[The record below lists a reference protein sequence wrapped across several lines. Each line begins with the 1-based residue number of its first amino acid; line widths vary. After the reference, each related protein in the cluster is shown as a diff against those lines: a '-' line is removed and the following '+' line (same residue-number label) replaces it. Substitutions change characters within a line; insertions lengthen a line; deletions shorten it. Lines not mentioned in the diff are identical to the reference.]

1 MFHFAGITKKGVE
14 LLAEASDGKVFKFT
28 RMEYGDGFHE
38 GLKNIVSDA
47 DTIEKWKKGLVETLE
62 TAETKKEVKEL
73 FLDVVG
79 LVNKRADIGI
89 YSTSTDSNI
98 TTVVGKLIH
107 SSIIQNFNARELG
120 VFAKVDEGEEK
131 LFAYFSAVDFLS
143 GDINDTSDFIS
154 ASELQGQDHR
164 VSVELATGHA
174 TDFVIQYNPQVFVTK
189 EDFDIE
195 VEKNNAEHEELRNA
209 VSRVEELVD
218 EKISGIDF
226 SNMIQFDHVVDSNES
241 FLEWAN
247 CVDMSMKTVLIK
259 SGTWTLSDKMIN
271 CLKTG
276 TKYIFGLP
284 GAKLRFNYQKGIGV
298 GEASAEKFVIE
309 NVDVEINNTSDS
321 YDGYAIY
328 YGGKAKNC
336 NFKVVS
342 TLRNSYGIIGC
353 SADDCTASG
362 ISRANDGQGYGFY
375 DCNYCVRCR
384 AGSDSSTT
392 AAWGGIN
399 TFIDGESCDYSVA

>member
-1 MFHFAGITKKGVE
+1 MFQFAGITKKGVE

-62 TAETKKEVKEL
+62 TAETKKKVKEL

-79 LVNKRADIGI
+79 LVSKRADIGI

-98 TTVVGKLIH
+98 TTVVGKLLH

-174 TDFVIQYNPQVFVTK
+174 TDFVIEYNPDVFVTK
-189 EDFDIE
+189 QELDSE
-195 VEKNNAEHEELRNA
+195 VKKI
-209 VSRVEELVD
+209 VD
-218 EKISGIDF
+218 KEIGDIDF
-226 SNMIQFDHVVDSNES
+226 SNIVQFDHVVDSNES

-247 CVDMSMKTVLIK
+247 CSDMSMKTVLIK

-309 NVDVEINNTSDS
+309 NVDIEINNTSDT

-328 YGGKAKNC
+328 YGGKARNC

-342 TLRNSYGIIGC
+342 TSRNSYGIIGC

-362 ISRANDGQGYGFY
+362 ISRATDGQGYGFY

-399 TFIDGESCDYSVA
+399 TFIDSESCDYSVA

>member
-1 MFHFAGITKKGVE
+1 MFQFAGITKKGVE

-28 RMEYGDGFHE
+28 RMEYGDGFQE

-98 TTVVGKLIH
+98 TTVVGKLLH

-174 TDFVIQYNPQVFVTK
+174 TDFVIEYNPDVFVTK
-189 EDFDIE
+189 QELDSE
-195 VEKNNAEHEELRNA
+195 VKKI
-209 VSRVEELVD
+209 VD
-218 EKISGIDF
+218 KEIGDIDF
-226 SNMIQFDHVVDSNES
+226 SNIIQFDHVVDSNES

-247 CVDMSMKTVLIK
+247 CSDMSMKTVLIK

-298 GEASAEKFVIE
+298 GEASAEKFIIE
-309 NVDVEINNTSDS
+309 NVDIEINNTSAT

-328 YGGKAKNC
+328 YGGKARNC

-342 TLRNSYGIIGC
+342 TLRNSYGVIGC

-362 ISRANDGQGYGFY
+362 ISRATDGQGYGFY

-399 TFIDGESCDYSVA
+399 TFIDSESCDYSVA

>member
-1 MFHFAGITKKGVE
+1 MFQFAGITKKGVE

-28 RMEYGDGFHE
+28 RMEYGDGFQE

-73 FLDVVG
+73 FLDVAG
-79 LVNKRADIGI
+79 LVNKRAEIGI

-98 TTVVGKLIH
+98 TTVVGKLLH

-174 TDFVIQYNPQVFVTK
+174 TDFVIEYNPDVFVTK
-189 EDFDIE
+189 QELDSE
-195 VEKNNAEHEELRNA
+195 VK
-209 VSRVEELVD
+209 
-218 EKISGIDF
+218 KIIDKEIGDIDF
-226 SNMIQFDHVVDSNES
+226 SNIIQFDHVVDSNES

-247 CVDMSMKTVLIK
+247 CSDMSMKTVLIK

-309 NVDVEINNTSDS
+309 NVDIEINNTSAT

-328 YGGKAKNC
+328 YGGKARNC

-342 TLRNSYGIIGC
+342 TLRNSYGVIGC

-362 ISRANDGQGYGFY
+362 ISRATDGQGYGFY

-399 TFIDGESCDYSVA
+399 TFIDSESCDYSVA

>member
-1 MFHFAGITKKGVE
+1 MFQFAGITKKGVE

-79 LVNKRADIGI
+79 LVSKRADIGI
-89 YSTSTDSNI
+89 YSTSTESNI
-98 TTVVGKLIH
+98 TTVVGKLLH
-107 SSIIQNFNARELG
+107 SSIVQNFNARELG

-174 TDFVIQYNPQVFVTK
+174 TDFVIEYNPDVFVTK
-189 EDFDIE
+189 QELDSE
-195 VEKNNAEHEELRNA
+195 VKKI
-209 VSRVEELVD
+209 VD
-218 EKISGIDF
+218 KEIGDIDF
-226 SNMIQFDHVVDSNES
+226 SNIIQFDHVVDSNES

-247 CVDMSMKTVLIK
+247 CSDMSMKTVLIK
-259 SGTWTLSDKMIN
+259 SGTWALSDKMIN

-309 NVDVEINNTSDS
+309 NVDIEINNTSAT

-328 YGGKAKNC
+328 YGGKARNC

-399 TFIDGESCDYSVA
+399 TFIDSESCDYSVA

>member
-1 MFHFAGITKKGVE
+1 MFQFAGITKKGVE

-28 RMEYGDGFHE
+28 RMEYGDGFQE

-79 LVNKRADIGI
+79 LVSKRADIGI
-89 YSTSTDSNI
+89 YSTSTESNI
-98 TTVVGKLIH
+98 TTVVGKLLH

-174 TDFVIQYNPQVFVTK
+174 TDFVIEYNPDVFVTK
-189 EDFDIE
+189 QELDSE
-195 VEKNNAEHEELRNA
+195 VKKI
-209 VSRVEELVD
+209 VD
-218 EKISGIDF
+218 KEIGDIDF
-226 SNMIQFDHVVDSNES
+226 SNIIQFDHVVDSNES

-247 CVDMSMKTVLIK
+247 CSDMSMKTVLIK

-298 GEASAEKFVIE
+298 GEASAEKFIIE
-309 NVDVEINNTSDS
+309 NVDIEINNTSAT

-328 YGGKAKNC
+328 YGGKARNC

-342 TLRNSYGIIGC
+342 TLRNSYGVIGC

-362 ISRANDGQGYGFY
+362 ISRATDGQGYGFY

-399 TFIDGESCDYSVA
+399 TFIDSESCDYSVA

>member
-1 MFHFAGITKKGVE
+1 MFQFAGITKKGVE

-79 LVNKRADIGI
+79 LVSKRADIGI

-98 TTVVGKLIH
+98 TTVVGKLLH

-174 TDFVIQYNPQVFVTK
+174 TDFVIEYNPDVFVTK
-189 EDFDIE
+189 QELDSE
-195 VEKNNAEHEELRNA
+195 VKKI
-209 VSRVEELVD
+209 VD
-218 EKISGIDF
+218 KEIGDIDF
-226 SNMIQFDHVVDSNES
+226 SNIIQFDHVVDSNES

-247 CVDMSMKTVLIK
+247 CSDMSMKTVLIK
-259 SGTWTLSDKMIN
+259 SGTWALSDKMVN

-362 ISRANDGQGYGFY
+362 ISRATDGQGYGFY

-399 TFIDGESCDYSVA
+399 TFIDSESCDYSVA

>member
-1 MFHFAGITKKGVE
+1 MFQFAGITKKGVE

-28 RMEYGDGFHE
+28 RMEYGDGFQE

-98 TTVVGKLIH
+98 TTVVGKLLH
-107 SSIIQNFNARELG
+107 SSIIQDFNARELG

-143 GDINDTSDFIS
+143 GEINDTSDFIS

-174 TDFVIQYNPQVFVTK
+174 TDFVIEYNPDVFVTK
-189 EDFDIE
+189 QELDSE
-195 VEKNNAEHEELRNA
+195 VKKI
-209 VSRVEELVD
+209 VD
-218 EKISGIDF
+218 KEIGDIDF
-226 SNMIQFDHVVDSNES
+226 SNIIQFDHVVDSNES

-247 CVDMSMKTVLIK
+247 CSDMSMKTVLIK

-309 NVDVEINNTSDS
+309 NVDIEINNTSDS

-362 ISRANDGQGYGFY
+362 ISRATDGQGYGFY

-399 TFIDGESCDYSVA
+399 TFIDSESCDYSVA

>member
-1 MFHFAGITKKGVE
+1 MFQFAGITKKGVE

-98 TTVVGKLIH
+98 TTVVGKLLH

-174 TDFVIQYNPQVFVTK
+174 TDFVIEYNPDVFVTK
-189 EDFDIE
+189 QELDSE
-195 VEKNNAEHEELRNA
+195 VKKI
-209 VSRVEELVD
+209 VD
-218 EKISGIDF
+218 KEIGNIDF
-226 SNMIQFDHVVDSNES
+226 SNIIQFDHVVDSNES

-247 CVDMSMKTVLIK
+247 CSDMSMKTVLIK

-309 NVDVEINNTSDS
+309 NVDVEINNTSAT

-328 YGGKAKNC
+328 YGGKARNC

-342 TLRNSYGIIGC
+342 TVRNSYGIIGC

-362 ISRANDGQGYGFY
+362 ISRATDGQGYGFY

-399 TFIDGESCDYSVA
+399 TFIDSESCDYSVA

>member
-1 MFHFAGITKKGVE
+1 MFQFAGITKKGVE

-47 DTIEKWKKGLVETLE
+47 DTIERWKKGLVETLE

-79 LVNKRADIGI
+79 LVSKRADIGI

-98 TTVVGKLIH
+98 TTVVGKLLH

-174 TDFVIQYNPQVFVTK
+174 TDFVIEYNPDVFVTK
-189 EDFDIE
+189 QELDSE
-195 VEKNNAEHEELRNA
+195 VKKI
-209 VSRVEELVD
+209 VD
-218 EKISGIDF
+218 KEIGDIDF
-226 SNMIQFDHVVDSNES
+226 SNIVQFDHVVDSNES

-247 CVDMSMKTVLIK
+247 CSDISMKTVLIK

-298 GEASAEKFVIE
+298 GEASNETFVIE
-309 NVDVEINNTSDS
+309 NVDVEVNNDS
-321 YDGYAIY
+321 ADYDCYAIY
-328 YGGKAKNC
+328 HGAKARNC
-336 NFKVVS
+336 NFKAVS
-342 TLRNSYGIIGC
+342 VESDAYGFVGS
-353 SADDCTASG
+353 SADDCTSIG
-362 ISRANDGQGYGFY
+362 IAESSNKHGYGFF
-375 DCNYCVRCR
+375 DCSYCTRCR
-384 AGSDSSTT
+384 AGGASTSAT
-392 AAWGGIN
+392 WGGTNIKIDSN
-399 TFIDGESCDYSVA
+399 TCDNA

>member
-1 MFHFAGITKKGVE
+1 MFQFAGITKKGVE

-28 RMEYGDGFHE
+28 RMEYGDGFQE

-98 TTVVGKLIH
+98 TTVVGKLLH

-143 GDINDTSDFIS
+143 GEINDTSDFIS

-174 TDFVIQYNPQVFVTK
+174 TDFVIEYNPDVFVTK
-189 EDFDIE
+189 QELDSE
-195 VEKNNAEHEELRNA
+195 VKKI
-209 VSRVEELVD
+209 VD
-218 EKISGIDF
+218 KEIGDIDF
-226 SNMIQFDHVVDSNES
+226 SNIIQFDHVVDSNES

-247 CVDMSMKTVLIK
+247 CSDMSMKTVLIK

-309 NVDVEINNTSDS
+309 NVDIEINNTSAT

-328 YGGKAKNC
+328 YGGKARNC

-342 TLRNSYGIIGC
+342 TSRNSYGIIGC

-362 ISRANDGQGYGFY
+362 ISRATDGQGYGFY

-399 TFIDGESCDYSVA
+399 TFIDSESCDYSVA

>member
-1 MFHFAGITKKGVE
+1 MFQFAGITKKGVE

-98 TTVVGKLIH
+98 TTVVGKLLH

-174 TDFVIQYNPQVFVTK
+174 TDFVIEYNPDVFVTK
-189 EDFDIE
+189 QELDSE
-195 VEKNNAEHEELRNA
+195 VKKI
-209 VSRVEELVD
+209 VD
-218 EKISGIDF
+218 KEIGDIDF
-226 SNMIQFDHVVDSNES
+226 SNIIQFDHVVDSNES

-247 CVDMSMKTVLIK
+247 CSDMSMKTVLIK
-259 SGTWTLSDKMIN
+259 SGTWALSDKMIN

-362 ISRANDGQGYGFY
+362 ISRATDGQGYGFY

-399 TFIDGESCDYSVA
+399 TFIDSESCDYSVA

>member
-1 MFHFAGITKKGVE
+1 MFKFAGITKKGVE

-62 TAETKKEVKEL
+62 TAETKKKVKEL

-79 LVNKRADIGI
+79 LVSKRADIGI
-89 YSTSTDSNI
+89 YSTSTESNI
-98 TTVVGKLIH
+98 TTVVGKLLH

-174 TDFVIQYNPQVFVTK
+174 TDFVIEYNPDVFVTK
-189 EDFDIE
+189 QELDSE
-195 VEKNNAEHEELRNA
+195 VKKI
-209 VSRVEELVD
+209 VD
-218 EKISGIDF
+218 KEIGDIDF
-226 SNMIQFDHVVDSNES
+226 SNIVQFDHVVDSNES

-247 CVDMSMKTVLIK
+247 CSDMSMKTVLIK

-309 NVDVEINNTSDS
+309 NVDIEINNTSDT

-328 YGGKAKNC
+328 YGGKARNC

-342 TLRNSYGIIGC
+342 TSRNSYGIIGC

-362 ISRANDGQGYGFY
+362 ISRATDGQGYGFY

-399 TFIDGESCDYSVA
+399 TFIDSESCDYSVA

>member
-1 MFHFAGITKKGVE
+1 MFKFAGITKKGVE

-62 TAETKKEVKEL
+62 TAETKKKVKEL

-79 LVNKRADIGI
+79 LVSKRADIGI

-98 TTVVGKLIH
+98 TTVVGKLLH
-107 SSIIQNFNARELG
+107 SSIVQNFNARELG

-164 VSVELATGHA
+164 VSVELANGHA
-174 TDFVIQYNPQVFVTK
+174 TDFVIEYNPGVFVTK
-189 EDFDIE
+189 QELDSE
-195 VEKNNAEHEELRNA
+195 VKKI
-209 VSRVEELVD
+209 VD
-218 EKISGIDF
+218 KEIGDIDF
-226 SNMIQFDHVVDSNES
+226 SNIIQFDHVVDSNES

-247 CVDMSMKTVLIK
+247 CSDMSMKTVLIK
-259 SGTWTLSDKMIN
+259 SGTWALSDKMIN

-309 NVDVEINNTSDS
+309 NVDIEINNTSDT

-328 YGGKAKNC
+328 YGGKARNC

-342 TLRNSYGIIGC
+342 TSRNSYGIIGC

-362 ISRANDGQGYGFY
+362 ISRATDGQGYGFY

-399 TFIDGESCDYSVA
+399 TFIDSESCDYSVA

>member
-1 MFHFAGITKKGVE
+1 MFRIAGITRKGFDV
-14 LLAEASDGKVFKFT
+14 LAEALSGKTLSFT
-28 RMEYGDGFHE
+28 RMEYGSGILP
-38 GLKNIVSDA
+38 GLENIVA
-47 DTIEKWKKGLVETLE
+47 DSETLE
-62 TAETKKEVKEL
+62 KYKEFIKENPEPTEQQILEMLRTEATDIETKTL
-73 FLDVVG
+73 ILDVES
-79 LVNKRADIGI
+79 LVSKKGDIGL
-89 YSTSTDSNI
+89 YEAVSDNGI
-98 TTVVGKLIH
+98 TTLTGKVVD
-107 SSIIQNFNARELG
+107 SSVSVDFRARELG
-120 VFAKVDEGEEK
+120 VYAQVEEGEEV

-174 TDFVIQYNPQVFVTK
+174 TDFVIEYNPDVFVTK
-189 EDFDIE
+189 QELDSE
-195 VEKNNAEHEELRNA
+195 VKKI
-209 VSRVEELVD
+209 VD
-218 EKISGIDF
+218 KEIGDIDF
-226 SNMIQFDHVVDSNES
+226 SNIIQFDHVVDSNES

-247 CVDMSMKTVLIK
+247 CSDMSMKTVLIK
-259 SGTWTLSDKMIN
+259 SGTWALSDKMIN

-298 GEASAEKFVIE
+298 GEASVEKFVIE

-362 ISRANDGQGYGFY
+362 ISRATDGQGYGFY

-399 TFIDGESCDYSVA
+399 TFIDSESCDYSVA

>member
-1 MFHFAGITKKGVE
+1 MFKFAGITKKGVE

-62 TAETKKEVKEL
+62 TAETKKKVKEL
-73 FLDVVG
+73 FLNVVG
-79 LVNKRADIGI
+79 LVSKRADIGI

-98 TTVVGKLIH
+98 TTVVGKLLH

-174 TDFVIQYNPQVFVTK
+174 TDFVIEYNPDVFVTK
-189 EDFDIE
+189 QELDSE
-195 VEKNNAEHEELRNA
+195 VKKI
-209 VSRVEELVD
+209 VD
-218 EKISGIDF
+218 KEIGDIDF
-226 SNMIQFDHVVDSNES
+226 SNIVQFDHVVDSNES

-247 CVDMSMKTVLIK
+247 CSDMSMKTVLIK

-309 NVDVEINNTSDS
+309 NVDIEINNTSDT

-328 YGGKAKNC
+328 YGGKARNC

-342 TLRNSYGIIGC
+342 TSRNSYGIIGC

-362 ISRANDGQGYGFY
+362 ISRATDGQGYGFY

-399 TFIDGESCDYSVA
+399 TFIDSESCDYSVA

>member
-1 MFHFAGITKKGVE
+1 MFQFAGITKKGVE

-62 TAETKKEVKEL
+62 TAETKKKVKEL

-79 LVNKRADIGI
+79 LVSKRADIGI

-98 TTVVGKLIH
+98 TTVVGKLLH

-174 TDFVIQYNPQVFVTK
+174 TDFVIEYNPDVFVTK
-189 EDFDIE
+189 QELDSE
-195 VEKNNAEHEELRNA
+195 VKKI
-209 VSRVEELVD
+209 VD
-218 EKISGIDF
+218 KEIGDIDF
-226 SNMIQFDHVVDSNES
+226 SNIIQFDHVVDSNES

-247 CVDMSMKTVLIK
+247 CSDMSMKTVLIK
-259 SGTWTLSDKMIN
+259 SGTWALSDKMIN

-309 NVDVEINNTSDS
+309 NVDIEINNTSDT

-328 YGGKAKNC
+328 YGGKARNC

-342 TLRNSYGIIGC
+342 TSRNSYGIIGC

-362 ISRANDGQGYGFY
+362 ISRATDGQGYGFY

-399 TFIDGESCDYSVA
+399 TFIDSESCDYSVA

>member
-1 MFHFAGITKKGVE
+1 MFKFAGITKKGVE

-62 TAETKKEVKEL
+62 TAETKKKVKEL

-79 LVNKRADIGI
+79 LVSKRADIGI

-98 TTVVGKLIH
+98 TTVVGKLLH

-174 TDFVIQYNPQVFVTK
+174 TDFVIEYNPDVFVTK
-189 EDFDIE
+189 QELDSE
-195 VEKNNAEHEELRNA
+195 VKKI
-209 VSRVEELVD
+209 VD
-218 EKISGIDF
+218 KEIGDIDF
-226 SNMIQFDHVVDSNES
+226 SNIVQFDHVVDSNES
-241 FLEWAN
+241 FLAWAN
-247 CVDMSMKTVLIK
+247 CNNLSMRNVLIK
-259 SGTWTLSDKMIN
+259 PGTWTLSDKMIN

-298 GEASAEKFVIE
+298 GEASNETFVIE
-309 NVDVEINNTSDS
+309 NVDVEVNNDS
-321 YDGYAIY
+321 ADYDCYAIY
-328 YGGKAKNC
+328 HGAKARNC
-336 NFKVVS
+336 NFKAVS
-342 TLRNSYGIIGC
+342 VESDAYGFVGS
-353 SADDCTASG
+353 SADDCTSIG
-362 ISRANDGQGYGFY
+362 IAESSNKHGYGFF
-375 DCNYCVRCR
+375 DCSYCTRCR
-384 AGSDSSTT
+384 AGGASTSAT
-392 AAWGGIN
+392 WGGTNIKIDSN
-399 TFIDGESCDYSVA
+399 TCDNA

>member
-1 MFHFAGITKKGVE
+1 MFQFAGITKKGVE

-28 RMEYGDGFHE
+28 RMEYGDGFQE

-98 TTVVGKLIH
+98 TTVVGKLLH

-143 GDINDTSDFIS
+143 GEINDTSDFIS

-174 TDFVIQYNPQVFVTK
+174 TDFVIEYNPDVFVTK
-189 EDFDIE
+189 QELDSE
-195 VEKNNAEHEELRNA
+195 VKKI
-209 VSRVEELVD
+209 VD
-218 EKISGIDF
+218 KEIGDIDF
-226 SNMIQFDHVVDSNES
+226 SNIIQFDHVVDSNES

-247 CVDMSMKTVLIK
+247 CSDMSMKTVLIK

-328 YGGKAKNC
+328 YGGKARNC

-362 ISRANDGQGYGFY
+362 ISRATDGQGYGFY

-399 TFIDGESCDYSVA
+399 TFIDSESCDYSVA

>member
-1 MFHFAGITKKGVE
+1 MFQFAGITKKGVE

-98 TTVVGKLIH
+98 TTVVGKLLH

-174 TDFVIQYNPQVFVTK
+174 TDFVIEYNPDVFVTK
-189 EDFDIE
+189 QELDSE
-195 VEKNNAEHEELRNA
+195 VKKI
-209 VSRVEELVD
+209 VD
-218 EKISGIDF
+218 KEIGDIDF
-226 SNMIQFDHVVDSNES
+226 SNIIQFDHVVDSNES

-247 CVDMSMKTVLIK
+247 CSDMSMKTVLIK
-259 SGTWTLSDKMIN
+259 SGTWALSDKMIN

-309 NVDVEINNTSDS
+309 NVDIEINNTSAT

-328 YGGKAKNC
+328 YGGKARNC

-362 ISRANDGQGYGFY
+362 ISRATGGQGYGFY

-399 TFIDGESCDYSVA
+399 TFIDSESCDYSVA

>member
-1 MFHFAGITKKGVE
+1 MFQFAGITKKGVE

-62 TAETKKEVKEL
+62 TAETKKKVKEL

-79 LVNKRADIGI
+79 LVSKRADIGI

-98 TTVVGKLIH
+98 TTVVGKLLH

-174 TDFVIQYNPQVFVTK
+174 TDFVIEYNPDVFVTK
-189 EDFDIE
+189 QELDSE
-195 VEKNNAEHEELRNA
+195 VKKI
-209 VSRVEELVD
+209 VD
-218 EKISGIDF
+218 KEIGDIDF
-226 SNMIQFDHVVDSNES
+226 SNIVQFDHVVDSNES
-241 FLEWAN
+241 FLAWAN
-247 CVDMSMKTVLIK
+247 CNNLSMRNVLIK
-259 SGTWTLSDKMIN
+259 PGTWTLSDKMIN

-284 GAKLRFNYQKGIGV
+284 GAKLVFNYQKGIGV
-298 GEASAEKFVIE
+298 GEASNETFVIE
-309 NVDVEINNTSDS
+309 NVDIEVNNDS
-321 YDGYAIY
+321 ADYDCYAIY
-328 YGGKAKNC
+328 HGAKARNC
-336 NFKVVS
+336 NFKAVS
-342 TLRNSYGIIGC
+342 VESDAYGFVGS
-353 SADDCTASG
+353 SADDCTSIG
-362 ISRANDGQGYGFY
+362 IAESSNKHGYGFF
-375 DCNYCVRCR
+375 DCSYCTRCR
-384 AGSDSSTT
+384 AGGASTSAT
-392 AAWGGIN
+392 WGGTNIKIDSN
-399 TFIDGESCDYSVA
+399 TCDNA

>member
-1 MFHFAGITKKGVE
+1 MFQFAGITKKGVE

-79 LVNKRADIGI
+79 LVSKRADIGI
-89 YSTSTDSNI
+89 YSTSTESNI
-98 TTVVGKLIH
+98 TTVVGKLLH

-174 TDFVIQYNPQVFVTK
+174 TDFVIEYNPDVFVTK
-189 EDFDIE
+189 QELDSE
-195 VEKNNAEHEELRNA
+195 VKKI
-209 VSRVEELVD
+209 VD
-218 EKISGIDF
+218 KEIGDIDF
-226 SNMIQFDHVVDSNES
+226 SNIIQFDHVVDSNES

-247 CVDMSMKTVLIK
+247 CSDMSMKTVLIK
-259 SGTWTLSDKMIN
+259 SGTWALSDKMIN

-362 ISRANDGQGYGFY
+362 ISRATDGQGYGFY

-399 TFIDGESCDYSVA
+399 TFIDSESCDYSVA

>member
-1 MFHFAGITKKGVE
+1 MFQFAGITKKGVE

-62 TAETKKEVKEL
+62 TAETKKKVKEL

-79 LVNKRADIGI
+79 LVSKRADIGI

-98 TTVVGKLIH
+98 TTVVGKLLH

-174 TDFVIQYNPQVFVTK
+174 TDFVIEYNPGVFVTK
-189 EDFDIE
+189 QELDSE
-195 VEKNNAEHEELRNA
+195 VKKI
-209 VSRVEELVD
+209 VD
-218 EKISGIDF
+218 KEIGDIDF
-226 SNMIQFDHVVDSNES
+226 SNIIQFDHVVDSNES

-247 CVDMSMKTVLIK
+247 CSDMSMKTVLIK

-309 NVDVEINNTSDS
+309 NVDIEINNTSDT

-328 YGGKAKNC
+328 YGGKARNC

-342 TLRNSYGIIGC
+342 TSRNSYGIIGC

-362 ISRANDGQGYGFY
+362 ISRATDGQGYGFY

-399 TFIDGESCDYSVA
+399 TFIDSESCDYSVA

>member
-1 MFHFAGITKKGVE
+1 MFQFAGITKKGVE

-28 RMEYGDGFHE
+28 RMEYGDGFQE

-98 TTVVGKLIH
+98 TTVVGKLLH

-143 GDINDTSDFIS
+143 GEINDTSDFIS

-174 TDFVIQYNPQVFVTK
+174 TDFVIEYNPDVFVTK
-189 EDFDIE
+189 QELDSEVKKIVDKEIGDI
-195 VEKNNAEHEELRNA
+195 N
-209 VSRVEELVD
+209 
-218 EKISGIDF
+218 F
-226 SNMIQFDHVVDSNES
+226 SNIIQFDHVVDSNES

-247 CVDMSMKTVLIK
+247 CSDMSMKTVLIK

-309 NVDVEINNTSDS
+309 NVDIEINNTSDT

-328 YGGKAKNC
+328 YGGKARNC

-362 ISRANDGQGYGFY
+362 ISRATDGQGYGFY

-399 TFIDGESCDYSVA
+399 TFIDSESCDYSVA

>member
-1 MFHFAGITKKGVE
+1 MFQFAGITKKGVE

-79 LVNKRADIGI
+79 LVSKRADIGI

-98 TTVVGKLIH
+98 TTVVGKLLH

-174 TDFVIQYNPQVFVTK
+174 TDFVIEYNPDVFVTK
-189 EDFDIE
+189 QELDSE
-195 VEKNNAEHEELRNA
+195 VKKI
-209 VSRVEELVD
+209 VD
-218 EKISGIDF
+218 KEIGDIDF
-226 SNMIQFDHVVDSNES
+226 SNIIQFDHVVDSNES

-247 CVDMSMKTVLIK
+247 CSDMSMKTVLIK
-259 SGTWTLSDKMIN
+259 SGTWALSDKMIN

-362 ISRANDGQGYGFY
+362 ISRATDGQGYGFY

-399 TFIDGESCDYSVA
+399 TFIDSESCDYSVA

>member
-1 MFHFAGITKKGVE
+1 MFQFAGITKKGVE

-98 TTVVGKLIH
+98 TTVVGKLLH

-174 TDFVIQYNPQVFVTK
+174 TDFVIEYNPDVFVTK
-189 EDFDIE
+189 QELDSE
-195 VEKNNAEHEELRNA
+195 VKKI
-209 VSRVEELVD
+209 VD
-218 EKISGIDF
+218 KEIGDIDF
-226 SNMIQFDHVVDSNES
+226 SNIIQFDHVVDSNES

-247 CVDMSMKTVLIK
+247 CSDMSMKTVLIK

-309 NVDVEINNTSDS
+309 NVDIEINNTSAT

-328 YGGKAKNC
+328 YGGKARNC

-362 ISRANDGQGYGFY
+362 ISRATDGQGYGFY

-399 TFIDGESCDYSVA
+399 TFIDSESCDYSVA

>member
-1 MFHFAGITKKGVE
+1 MFQFAGITKKGVE

-28 RMEYGDGFHE
+28 RMEYGDGFQE

-98 TTVVGKLIH
+98 TTVVGKLLH

-143 GDINDTSDFIS
+143 GEINDTSDFIS

-174 TDFVIQYNPQVFVTK
+174 TDFVIEYNPDVFVTK
-189 EDFDIE
+189 QELDSE
-195 VEKNNAEHEELRNA
+195 VKKI
-209 VSRVEELVD
+209 VD
-218 EKISGIDF
+218 KEIGDIDF
-226 SNMIQFDHVVDSNES
+226 SNIIQFDHVVDSNES

-247 CVDMSMKTVLIK
+247 CSDMSMKTVLIK

-309 NVDVEINNTSDS
+309 NVDIEINNTSAT

-328 YGGKAKNC
+328 YGGKARNC

-362 ISRANDGQGYGFY
+362 ISRATDGQGYGFY

-399 TFIDGESCDYSVA
+399 TFIDSESCDYSVA

>member
-1 MFHFAGITKKGVE
+1 MFQFAGITKKGVE

-28 RMEYGDGFHE
+28 RMEYGDGFQE

-47 DTIEKWKKGLVETLE
+47 DTIEKWKKGLVENLE

-79 LVNKRADIGI
+79 LVSKRADIGI

-98 TTVVGKLIH
+98 TTVVGKLLH

-174 TDFVIQYNPQVFVTK
+174 TDFVIEYNPGVFVTK
-189 EDFDIE
+189 QELDSE
-195 VEKNNAEHEELRNA
+195 VKKI
-209 VSRVEELVD
+209 VD
-218 EKISGIDF
+218 KEIGDIDF
-226 SNMIQFDHVVDSNES
+226 SNIIQFDHVVDSNES

-247 CVDMSMKTVLIK
+247 CSDMSMKTVLIK

-298 GEASAEKFVIE
+298 GEASAVKFVIE
-309 NVDVEINNTSDS
+309 NADIEINNTSAT

-362 ISRANDGQGYGFY
+362 ISRATDGQGYGFY

-399 TFIDGESCDYSVA
+399 TFIDSESCDYSVA

>member
-1 MFHFAGITKKGVE
+1 MFQFAGITKKGVE

-28 RMEYGDGFHE
+28 RMEYGDGFQE

-79 LVNKRADIGI
+79 LVSKRADIGI

-98 TTVVGKLIH
+98 TTVVGKLLH

-143 GDINDTSDFIS
+143 GDINDTSDFIA

-174 TDFVIQYNPQVFVTK
+174 TDFVIEYNPDVFVTK
-189 EDFDIE
+189 QELDSE
-195 VEKNNAEHEELRNA
+195 VKKI
-209 VSRVEELVD
+209 VD
-218 EKISGIDF
+218 KEIGDIDF
-226 SNMIQFDHVVDSNES
+226 SNIIQFDHVVDSNES

-247 CVDMSMKTVLIK
+247 CSDMSMKTVLIK

-309 NVDVEINNTSDS
+309 NVDIEINNTSAT

-328 YGGKAKNC
+328 YGGKARNC

-362 ISRANDGQGYGFY
+362 ISRATDGQGYGFY

-399 TFIDGESCDYSVA
+399 TFIDSESCDYSVA

>member
-1 MFHFAGITKKGVE
+1 MFKFAGITKKGVE

-62 TAETKKEVKEL
+62 TAETKKKVKEL

-79 LVNKRADIGI
+79 LVSKRADIGI

-98 TTVVGKLIH
+98 TTVVGKLLH

-174 TDFVIQYNPQVFVTK
+174 TDFVIEYNPGVFVTK
-189 EDFDIE
+189 QELDSE
-195 VEKNNAEHEELRNA
+195 VKKI
-209 VSRVEELVD
+209 VD
-218 EKISGIDF
+218 KEIGDIDF
-226 SNMIQFDHVVDSNES
+226 SNIIQFDHVVDSNES

-247 CVDMSMKTVLIK
+247 CSDMSMKTVLIK
-259 SGTWTLSDKMIN
+259 SGTWALSDKMIN

-309 NVDVEINNTSDS
+309 NVDIEINNTSDT

-328 YGGKAKNC
+328 YGGKARNC

-342 TLRNSYGIIGC
+342 TSRNSYGIIGC

-362 ISRANDGQGYGFY
+362 ISRATDGQGYGFY

-399 TFIDGESCDYSVA
+399 TFIDSESCDYSVA

>member
-1 MFHFAGITKKGVE
+1 MFQFAGITKKGVE

-28 RMEYGDGFHE
+28 RMEYGDGFQE

-79 LVNKRADIGI
+79 LVSKRADIGI

-98 TTVVGKLIH
+98 TTVVGKLLH

-174 TDFVIQYNPQVFVTK
+174 TDFVIEYNPDVFVTK
-189 EDFDIE
+189 QELDSE
-195 VEKNNAEHEELRNA
+195 VK
-209 VSRVEELVD
+209 
-218 EKISGIDF
+218 KIIDKEIGDIDF
-226 SNMIQFDHVVDSNES
+226 SNIIQFDHVVDSNES

-247 CVDMSMKTVLIK
+247 CSDMSMKTVLIK

-309 NVDVEINNTSDS
+309 NVDIEINNTSAT

-328 YGGKAKNC
+328 YGGKARNC

-362 ISRANDGQGYGFY
+362 ISRATDGQGYGFY

-399 TFIDGESCDYSVA
+399 TFIDSESCDYSVA

>member
-1 MFHFAGITKKGVE
+1 MFKFAGITKKGVE

-62 TAETKKEVKEL
+62 TAETKKKVKEL

-79 LVNKRADIGI
+79 LVSKRADIGI

-98 TTVVGKLIH
+98 TTVVGKLLH

-174 TDFVIQYNPQVFVTK
+174 TDFVIEYNPDVFVTK
-189 EDFDIE
+189 QELDSE
-195 VEKNNAEHEELRNA
+195 VKKI
-209 VSRVEELVD
+209 VD
-218 EKISGIDF
+218 KEIGDIDF
-226 SNMIQFDHVVDSNES
+226 SNIVQFDHVVDSNES
-241 FLEWAN
+241 FLAWAN
-247 CVDMSMKTVLIK
+247 CNNLSMRNVLIK
-259 SGTWTLSDKMIN
+259 PGTWTLSDKMIN

-298 GEASAEKFVIE
+298 GEASNETFVIE
-309 NVDVEINNTSDS
+309 NVDIEVNNDS
-321 YDGYAIY
+321 ADYDCYAIY
-328 YGGKAKNC
+328 HGAKARNC
-336 NFKVVS
+336 NFKAVS
-342 TLRNSYGIIGC
+342 VESDAYGFVGS
-353 SADDCTASG
+353 SADDCTSIG
-362 ISRANDGQGYGFY
+362 IAESSNKHGYGFF
-375 DCNYCVRCR
+375 DCSYCTRCR
-384 AGSDSSTT
+384 AGGASTSAT
-392 AAWGGIN
+392 WGGTNIKIDSN
-399 TFIDGESCDYSVA
+399 TCDNA

>member
-1 MFHFAGITKKGVE
+1 MFKFAGITKKGVE

-98 TTVVGKLIH
+98 TTVVGKLLH

-174 TDFVIQYNPQVFVTK
+174 TDFVIEYNPDVFVTK
-189 EDFDIE
+189 QELDSE
-195 VEKNNAEHEELRNA
+195 VKKI
-209 VSRVEELVD
+209 VD
-218 EKISGIDF
+218 KEIGDIDF
-226 SNMIQFDHVVDSNES
+226 SNIVQFDHVVDSNES

-247 CVDMSMKTVLIK
+247 CSDMSMKTVLIK

-309 NVDVEINNTSDS
+309 NVDIEINNTSDT

-328 YGGKAKNC
+328 YGGKARNC

-342 TLRNSYGIIGC
+342 TSRNSYGIIGC

-362 ISRANDGQGYGFY
+362 ISRATDGQGYGFY

-399 TFIDGESCDYSVA
+399 TFIDSESCDYSVA

>member
-1 MFHFAGITKKGVE
+1 MFQFAGITKKGVE

-28 RMEYGDGFHE
+28 RMEYGDGFQE

-79 LVNKRADIGI
+79 LVSKRADIGI

-98 TTVVGKLIH
+98 TTVVGKLLH

-174 TDFVIQYNPQVFVTK
+174 TDFVIEYNPGVFVTK
-189 EDFDIE
+189 QELDSE
-195 VEKNNAEHEELRNA
+195 VKKI
-209 VSRVEELVD
+209 VD
-218 EKISGIDF
+218 KEIGDIDF
-226 SNMIQFDHVVDSNES
+226 SNIIQFDHVVDSNES

-247 CVDMSMKTVLIK
+247 CSDMSMKTVLIK
-259 SGTWTLSDKMIN
+259 SGTWALSDKMIN

-362 ISRANDGQGYGFY
+362 ISRATDGQGYGFY

-399 TFIDGESCDYSVA
+399 TFIDSESCDYSVA

>member
-1 MFHFAGITKKGVE
+1 MFQFAGITKKGVE

-62 TAETKKEVKEL
+62 TAETKKKVKEL

-79 LVNKRADIGI
+79 LVSKRADIGI

-98 TTVVGKLIH
+98 TTVVGKLLH

-174 TDFVIQYNPQVFVTK
+174 TDFVIEYNPDVFVTK
-189 EDFDIE
+189 QELDSE
-195 VEKNNAEHEELRNA
+195 VKKI
-209 VSRVEELVD
+209 VD
-218 EKISGIDF
+218 KEIGDIDF
-226 SNMIQFDHVVDSNES
+226 SNIIQFDHVVDSNES

-247 CVDMSMKTVLIK
+247 CSDMSMKTVLIK

-298 GEASAEKFVIE
+298 GEASNETFVIE
-309 NVDVEINNTSDS
+309 NVDVEVNNDS
-321 YDGYAIY
+321 ADYDCYAIY
-328 YGGKAKNC
+328 HGAKARNC
-336 NFKVVS
+336 NFKAVS
-342 TLRNSYGIIGC
+342 VESDAYGFVGS
-353 SADDCTASG
+353 SADDCTSIG
-362 ISRANDGQGYGFY
+362 IAESSNKHGYGFF
-375 DCNYCVRCR
+375 DCSYCTRCR
-384 AGSDSSTT
+384 AGGASTSAT
-392 AAWGGIN
+392 WGGTNLKIDSN
-399 TFIDGESCDYSVA
+399 TCDNA

>member
-1 MFHFAGITKKGVE
+1 MFKFAGITKKGVE

-98 TTVVGKLIH
+98 TTVVGKLLH

-174 TDFVIQYNPQVFVTK
+174 TDFVIEYNPDVFVTK
-189 EDFDIE
+189 QELDSE
-195 VEKNNAEHEELRNA
+195 VKKI
-209 VSRVEELVD
+209 VD
-218 EKISGIDF
+218 KEIGDIDF
-226 SNMIQFDHVVDSNES
+226 SNIIQFDHVVDSNES

-247 CVDMSMKTVLIK
+247 CSDMSMKTVLIK
-259 SGTWTLSDKMIN
+259 SGTWALSDKMIN

-309 NVDVEINNTSDS
+309 NVDIEINNTSAT

-328 YGGKAKNC
+328 YGGKARNC

-362 ISRANDGQGYGFY
+362 ISRATDGQGYGFY

-399 TFIDGESCDYSVA
+399 TFIDSESCDYSAA

>member
-1 MFHFAGITKKGVE
+1 MFQFAGITKKGVE

-79 LVNKRADIGI
+79 LVSKRADIGI
-89 YSTSTDSNI
+89 YSTSTESNI
-98 TTVVGKLIH
+98 TTVVGKLLH

-143 GDINDTSDFIS
+143 GEINDTSDFIS

-174 TDFVIQYNPQVFVTK
+174 TDFVIEYNPDVFVTK
-189 EDFDIE
+189 QELDSE
-195 VEKNNAEHEELRNA
+195 VKKI
-209 VSRVEELVD
+209 VD
-218 EKISGIDF
+218 KEIGDIDF
-226 SNMIQFDHVVDSNES
+226 SNIIQFDHVVDSNES

-247 CVDMSMKTVLIK
+247 CSDMSMKTVLIK
-259 SGTWTLSDKMIN
+259 SGTWALSDKMIN

-284 GAKLRFNYQKGIGV
+284 GAKLRFNYQKGIGI

-362 ISRANDGQGYGFY
+362 ISRATDGQGYGFY

-399 TFIDGESCDYSVA
+399 TFIDSESCDYSVA

>member
-1 MFHFAGITKKGVE
+1 MFKFAGITKKGVE

-62 TAETKKEVKEL
+62 TAETKKKVKEL

-79 LVNKRADIGI
+79 LVSKRADIGI

-98 TTVVGKLIH
+98 TTVVGKLLH

-174 TDFVIQYNPQVFVTK
+174 TDFVIEYNPDVFVTK
-189 EDFDIE
+189 QELDSE
-195 VEKNNAEHEELRNA
+195 VKKI
-209 VSRVEELVD
+209 VD
-218 EKISGIDF
+218 KEIGDIDF
-226 SNMIQFDHVVDSNES
+226 SNIVQFDHVVDSNES
-241 FLEWAN
+241 FLAWAN
-247 CVDMSMKTVLIK
+247 CNNLSMRNVLIK
-259 SGTWTLSDKMIN
+259 PGTWTLSDKMIN

-284 GAKLRFNYQKGIGV
+284 GAKLVFNYQKGIGV
-298 GEASAEKFVIE
+298 GEASNETFVIE
-309 NVDVEINNTSDS
+309 NVDIEVNNDS
-321 YDGYAIY
+321 ADYDCYAIY
-328 YGGKAKNC
+328 HGAKARNC
-336 NFKVVS
+336 NFKAVS
-342 TLRNSYGIIGC
+342 VESDAYGFVGS
-353 SADDCTASG
+353 SADDCTSIG
-362 ISRANDGQGYGFY
+362 IAESSNKHGYGFF
-375 DCNYCVRCR
+375 DCSYCTRCR
-384 AGSDSSTT
+384 AGGASTSAT
-392 AAWGGIN
+392 WGGTNIKIDSN
-399 TFIDGESCDYSVA
+399 TCDNA

>member
-1 MFHFAGITKKGVE
+1 MFQFAGITKKGVE

-62 TAETKKEVKEL
+62 TAETKKKVKEL

-79 LVNKRADIGI
+79 LVSKRADIGI

-98 TTVVGKLIH
+98 TTVVGKLLH

-174 TDFVIQYNPQVFVTK
+174 TDFVIEYNPDVFVTK
-189 EDFDIE
+189 QELDSE
-195 VEKNNAEHEELRNA
+195 VKKI
-209 VSRVEELVD
+209 VD
-218 EKISGIDF
+218 KEIGDIDF
-226 SNMIQFDHVVDSNES
+226 SNIVQFDHVVDSNES

-247 CVDMSMKTVLIK
+247 CSDMSMKTVLIK

-362 ISRANDGQGYGFY
+362 ISRATDGQGYGFY

-399 TFIDGESCDYSVA
+399 TFIDSESCDYSVA